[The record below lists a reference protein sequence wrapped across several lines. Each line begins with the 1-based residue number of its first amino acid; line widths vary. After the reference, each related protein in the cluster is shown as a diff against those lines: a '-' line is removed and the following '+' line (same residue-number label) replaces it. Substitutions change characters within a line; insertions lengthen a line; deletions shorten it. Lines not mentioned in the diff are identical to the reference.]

1 MCLKLPTTLNKLL
14 SMKAREKYNKSK
26 PPHAAAVRAAVSAI
40 VSSAAT
46 VQTMK
51 GLFTVGIIK
60 STSYV
65 AAKMAKRF
73 LGA

>member
-1 MCLKLPTTLNKLL
+1 MFR
-14 SMKAREKYNKSK
+14 AREKYNKSK
-26 PPHAAAVRAAVSAI
+26 PPNAGAIRAALSAI

-51 GLFTVGIIK
+51 GLFTVGMVK
-60 STSYV
+60 STSYI